1 MNAARQNAEPNESS
15 LVKLYMD
22 LTGSSECQAR
32 NAFMYVCCR
41 ERGDEKFKPSKAV
54 PRWENENLARIGTQ
68 KFSLPGARLQQ
79 TAGML
84 VPRSV
89 PTMS

>member
-1 MNAARQNAEPNESS
+1 M
-15 LVKLYMD
+15 KLYMD
-22 LTGSSECQAR
+22 LTGSSDCQAR

-41 ERGDEKFKPSKAV
+41 ERGDKKFESNKAV
-54 PRWENENLARIGTQ
+54 PRLENENLARIRSQ

-89 PTMS
+89 PG